1 MSHTCK
7 RWMKKL
13 SPTFCEERKCNGERN
28 KKNAQFRKTLNC
40 TYNFW
45 ENSTEGLVI
54 LKNKL
59 KFPQDDRTKI
69 NFIAPLR
76 MYFQR
81 SESSLVNLKVFSMY
95 SGVNC
100 PKVPL
105 NSIGMWTVTAINLK
119 NKLTAMLLQMDFP
132 QKRGE
137 LFSCIQFQTK
147 SRGAQKCLA
156 LENHMIHSCCPV

>member
-54 LKNKL
+54 VKKKNSSSPRMTEQKL
-59 KFPQDDRTKI
+59 I
-69 NFIAPLR
+69 L
-76 MYFQR
+76 
-81 SESSLVNLKVFSMY
+81 
-95 SGVNC
+95 
-100 PKVPL
+100 
-105 NSIGMWTVTAINLK
+105 
-119 NKLTAMLLQMDFP
+119 
-132 QKRGE
+132 
-137 LFSCIQFQTK
+137 
-147 SRGAQKCLA
+147 
-156 LENHMIHSCCPV
+156 